1 MIINV
6 AYICAILHCFYLT
19 AVTVSFDQLSYRVNE
34 HSGLSQHVLV
44 LSNPSSTDITVQVRD
59 SSSTALSKKTG
70 IINYISHHNLTGGVD
85 YASGPYS
92 VTFHAGVTRISFAVV
107 VINDNVLE
115 GDEKFNLVIDP
126 FPLPTGVTVSN
137 PAQAT
142 VTIYDD
148 DGK

>member
-1 MIINV
+1 M
-6 AYICAILHCFYLT
+6 CILYCFYLI
-19 AVTVSFDQLSYRVNE
+19 AVTVSFDQSSYRVNE

-70 IINYISHHNLTGGVD
+70 IINYIPHHNLTGGVD
-85 YASGPYS
+85 YTSGPYI
-92 VTFHAGVTRISFAVV
+92 VTFHAGVTRVSFVV
-107 VINDNVLE
+107 VVTNDNVLE
-115 GDEKFNLVIDP
+115 GDEKFSLVIDP
-126 FPLPTGVTVSN
+126 SSLPTSVTTSS